1 MATNTANYNF
11 KKPDESDFY
20 SVQDQ
25 NNNWDKADTA
35 LKNLDTPT
43 FEDYSGSTT
52 APDAATAIN
61 NIKSKGKLSTILSN
75 MKAAFKGACLIG
87 QIVNNCVTNNAK
99 LPLSAAQ
106 GKELMDLY
114 TQLNSDLA
122 VVIGETSNIT
132 SASFTGK
139 IIWQNLG
146 RLTTLSFELTTKK
159 ELASGATYELISIA
173 EGIPSKKA
181 NCVLTTSDGKP
192 YYCYSS
198 PDGKFY
204 VANYTGTA
212 IPANKVLYGQIAFIA
227 A

>member
-1 MATNTANYNF
+1 MF
-11 KKPDESDFY
+11 K
-20 SVQDQ
+20 
-25 NNNWDKADTA
+25 
-35 LKNLDTPT
+35 
-43 FEDYSGSTT
+43 
-52 APDAATAIN
+52 
-61 NIKSKGKLSTILSN
+61 
-75 MKAAFKGACLIG
+75 
-87 QIVNNCVTNNAK
+87 
-99 LPLSAAQ
+99 
-106 GKELMDLY
+106 
-114 TQLNSDLA
+114 NSDLA
-122 VVIGETSNIT
+122 VAIGETSNIT

-204 VANYTGTA
+204 VANYTGAA
-212 IPANKVLYGQIAFIA
+212 IPANKVLYGQIAFISA
-227 A
+227 